1 MDNEIMITNLYNDIS
16 MLRNQW
22 NNNQEKIQRLR
33 LAKIEIANEQG
44 TLSAQKRFLSEPDLS
59 PSHWA
64 GKHASEF
71 LNIRENIEQ
80 SYINMTTQ
88 QVEAI
93 LEEIEGE
100 IARLESAN
108 HGISS
113 SINSKNDRIN
123 QLKTT

>member
-1 MDNEIMITNLYNDIS
+1 MDNEIIVSNLYNDIS
-16 MLRNQW
+16 ALRNQL

-33 LAKIEIANEQG
+33 LAKTEIANEQG
-44 TLSAQKRFLSEPDLS
+44 ILSAQGRLLSEPDLS
-59 PSHWA
+59 PSLWA

-108 HGISS
+108 HGISG
-113 SINSKNDRIN
+113 SINSKSDHIT